1 MQRHAE
7 KGFSLIELLVATS
20 LLSILTLAMSQ
31 LFQFTNWQMTRNR
44 QVAEFDDLT
53 SMARMVVSN
62 ANLCRC
68 NLTPGGGAAREF
80 PASAAGS
87 TVFNLSDLR
96 LYNDSCAPAAKL
108 IEHGQQAVTE
118 LSLRDFVRVD
128 DSNYVA
134 TLRLSA
140 KRANGISSKDLKLAL
155 STTTSGGT
163 VSLNQ
168 CRPANQVDM
177 VCQSVTTFRPV
188 AAYSEDGLPGPIVY
202 IPRKCPRASQIMTS
216 CQAIQY
222 PNGIRLCGTL
232 PMAGRDPVDG
242 KAFCTT
248 SGCTPDPTE
257 QWGVTVTC
265 CDLVTTS

>member
-1 MQRHAE
+1 MRTE
-7 KGFSLIELLVATS
+7 KGFSLIEILVAAS
-20 LLSILTLAMSQ
+20 LLSVLSLGMFQ
-31 LFQFTNWQMTRNR
+31 LVGFTNRQAIRNR
-44 QVAEFDDLT
+44 QIGDFEDLA

-62 ANLCRC
+62 TNLCRC
-68 NLTPGGGAAREF
+68 NLTPGGGAARTF
-80 PASAAGS
+80 PAPAAGS
-87 TVFNLSDLR
+87 TVYDLPSLS
-96 LYNDSCAPAAKL
+96 LYNESCAPAAKL
-108 IEHGQQAVTE
+108 VEPGSASVTE

-134 TLRLSA
+134 TLRLRARRENGSFA
-140 KRANGISSKDLKLAL
+140 KDFKVAL

-163 VSLNQ
+163 VTLNQ
-168 CRPANQVDM
+168 CRPANQLDM

-188 AAYSEDGLPGPIVY
+188 GAYSEDGLPGPISYV
-202 IPRKCPRASQIMTS
+202 PRKCPRASQVMTA

-222 PNGIRLCGTL
+222 PNGVRLCGTL

-257 QWGVTVTC
+257 RWGVTVTC
-265 CDLVTTS
+265 CDLVTAS